1 MFQPFSLV
9 DNVFENQSKVAE
21 GFKNQTLQHCSAVG
35 RAGQVRG
42 QENESPGL
50 NFLSA
55 ELVKQKAELK
65 VGSEVQGGDKR
76 GDKPFAGT
84 AEAQKGWSRGGD
96 KRGTSH
102 TSAD

>member
-1 MFQPFSLV
+1 MYLKIRV
-9 DNVFENQSKVAE
+9 KVAD

-42 QENESPGL
+42 QENESQGL
-50 NFLSA
+50 NFQSA

-65 VGSEVQGGDKR
+65 GGSEVQ
-76 GDKPFAGT
+76 
-84 AEAQKGWSRGGD
+84 GGD

-102 TSAD
+102 TSAGLKGVLY

>member
-1 MFQPFSLV
+1 MYLKIRG
-9 DNVFENQSKVAE
+9 KVAE
-21 GFKNQTLQHCSAVG
+21 GFKNQTLQYCSAVG

-42 QENESPGL
+42 QENESLGL

-76 GDKPFAGT
+76 G
-84 AEAQKGWSRGGD
+84 
-96 KRGTSH
+96 TSH
-102 TSAD
+102 TSAGLKG